1 MIPMR
6 KKTTPSS
13 NKWLTLLFACLLLS
27 CTVCNAATTETL
39 KPDTI
44 TLSLTEAG
52 TLHERIGNNKKLKI
66 ECLRLTGMLNIDDI
80 QFIREMA
87 GCYYDTK
94 GHKYDGHL
102 RYLDISGA
110 TLTNTD
116 NKEVSIYPR
125 DPSEYE
131 GTPWPSA
138 EAYINDKGTPVA
150 IFAYLYDMEEIVLPA
165 KLKSIG
171 DDAFIFCRSLK
182 SINIPESVQK
192 IGLRA
197 FFGCSSLKSMKLPI
211 GITEIKSGLLS
222 GCTNLTSIDI
232 PYTTEEIGHN
242 AFSKCTSLKSIE
254 LPYSLNNM
262 GISVFYGCTALTSV
276 TIPKNIRYISD
287 YTFYGC
293 TSLTSVEMP
302 LTVTSIGRQAF
313 YGCTALVR
321 QDIPSNVTEIGSE
334 AFCGCSRLIDLTIPS
349 GIKSIGE
356 KAFKDCNALTT
367 LYALG
372 ASPIAITSNTFENV
386 NKCTLYVPQ
395 GSRQEYWLKDGWGDL
410 NRVAEFDPE
419 ALITE
424 PVSVHVQTAGTLHN
438 MLDSFRKY
446 RIQNL
451 KVTGNINNADI
462 HIIQKMSGYI
472 DPGAYM
478 RYDGRLQHL
487 DLSGAT
493 IVTDDWDFATCRL
506 TSVAL
511 PTGLTAIPN
520 QAFAECNELESA
532 PIPQGV
538 TSIGYDAFGNCHKLA
553 SITLP
558 AGLTNLQSGAFFGC
572 GSLTSIVIPSGV
584 KVIEGKTFSYCTG
597 LKSLTLQEG
606 TTDIWDYAFTDC
618 TLLTTITLPS
628 TLGIICDAAF
638 ANCNSLKSIYALN
651 PQGIGIKG
659 KPFEEYTQS
668 QCTLYVPEGSMYNY
682 QCWEEWNAFNHIV
695 EFSPTGINGVHS
707 AAERR
712 EVERYDTSGR
722 RQTSPTKGLNIVRFN
737 DGTTRKVMK

>member
-1 MIPMR
+1 MR
-6 KKTTPSS
+6 KKSTPSS

-66 ECLRLTGMLNIDDI
+66 ECLRLKGMLNIDDI

-150 IFAYLYDMEEIVLPA
+150 IFAYLYGMEEIVLPA

-197 FFGCSSLKSMKLPI
+197 FLGCSSLKSMKLPI

-276 TIPKNIRYISD
+276 TIPKNIRYIND

-302 LTVTSIGRQAF
+302 LTVTKIGNQAF
-313 YGCTALVR
+313 YRCTALVR

-334 AFCGCSRLIDLTIPS
+334 AFCGCSRLIDLTIPL

-356 KAFKDCNALTT
+356 RAFKDCNALTT

-438 MLDSFRKY
+438 MLDCFRRY

-451 KVTGNINNADI
+451 KVTGNINDADI
-462 HIIQKMSGYI
+462 HTIRKMSGYI

-493 IVTDDWDFATCRL
+493 IVTDDWNFATCRL

-511 PTGLTAIPN
+511 PTGLTAIPDL
-520 QAFAECNELESA
+520 AFAECNELESI

-538 TSIGYDAFGNCHKLA
+538 TSIGGNAFGNCHKLA

-572 GSLTSIVIPSGV
+572 ASLTSIVIPSGV

-606 TTDIWDYAFTDC
+606 ITDIWDYAFTDC

-628 TLGIICDAAF
+628 TLEGICDAAF
-638 ANCNSLKSIYALN
+638 QGCNSLKSIYALN

-682 QCWEEWNAFNHIV
+682 KYWKEWNAFNHIV
-695 EFSPTGINGVHS
+695 EFSPTGIDGVHS

-722 RQTSPTKGLNIVRFN
+722 RLASPTKGLNIVRFN

>member
-1 MIPMR
+1 MR
-6 KKTTPSS
+6 KKSTPFS

-52 TLHERIGNNKKLKI
+52 TLHERIGNNKKMKI
-66 ECLRLTGMLNIDDI
+66 ECLRLKGMLNIDDI

-197 FFGCSSLKSMKLPI
+197 FLGCSSLKSMKLPI

-287 YTFYGC
+287 YTF
-293 TSLTSVEMP
+293 
-302 LTVTSIGRQAF
+302 
-313 YGCTALVR
+313 
-321 QDIPSNVTEIGSE
+321 
-334 AFCGCSRLIDLTIPS
+334 
-349 GIKSIGE
+349 
-356 KAFKDCNALTT
+356 
-367 LYALG
+367 
-372 ASPIAITSNTFENV
+372 
-386 NKCTLYVPQ
+386 
-395 GSRQEYWLKDGWGDL
+395 WL
-410 NRVAEFDPE
+410 
-419 ALITE
+419 
-424 PVSVHVQTAGTLHN
+424 
-438 MLDSFRKY
+438 
-446 RIQNL
+446 
-451 KVTGNINNADI
+451 
-462 HIIQKMSGYI
+462 
-472 DPGAYM
+472 
-478 RYDGRLQHL
+478 
-487 DLSGAT
+487 
-493 IVTDDWDFATCRL
+493 
-506 TSVAL
+506 
-511 PTGLTAIPN
+511 
-520 QAFAECNELESA
+520 
-532 PIPQGV
+532 
-538 TSIGYDAFGNCHKLA
+538 
-553 SITLP
+553 
-558 AGLTNLQSGAFFGC
+558 
-572 GSLTSIVIPSGV
+572 
-584 KVIEGKTFSYCTG
+584 
-597 LKSLTLQEG
+597 
-606 TTDIWDYAFTDC
+606 
-618 TLLTTITLPS
+618 
-628 TLGIICDAAF
+628 
-638 ANCNSLKSIYALN
+638 CNSLKSIYALN

>member
-1 MIPMR
+1 MR
-6 KKTTPSS
+6 KKSTPSS

-66 ECLRLTGMLNIDDI
+66 ECLRLKGMLNIDDI

-276 TIPKNIRYISD
+276 TIPKNIKYISD
-287 YTFYGC
+287 YTFYG
-293 TSLTSVEMP
+293 
-302 LTVTSIGRQAF
+302 
-313 YGCTALVR
+313 
-321 QDIPSNVTEIGSE
+321 
-334 AFCGCSRLIDLTIPS
+334 
-349 GIKSIGE
+349 
-356 KAFKDCNALTT
+356 
-367 LYALG
+367 
-372 ASPIAITSNTFENV
+372 
-386 NKCTLYVPQ
+386 
-395 GSRQEYWLKDGWGDL
+395 
-410 NRVAEFDPE
+410 
-419 ALITE
+419 
-424 PVSVHVQTAGTLHN
+424 
-438 MLDSFRKY
+438 
-446 RIQNL
+446 
-451 KVTGNINNADI
+451 
-462 HIIQKMSGYI
+462 
-472 DPGAYM
+472 
-478 RYDGRLQHL
+478 
-487 DLSGAT
+487 
-493 IVTDDWDFATCRL
+493 
-506 TSVAL
+506 
-511 PTGLTAIPN
+511 
-520 QAFAECNELESA
+520 
-532 PIPQGV
+532 
-538 TSIGYDAFGNCHKLA
+538 
-553 SITLP
+553 
-558 AGLTNLQSGAFFGC
+558 
-572 GSLTSIVIPSGV
+572 
-584 KVIEGKTFSYCTG
+584 
-597 LKSLTLQEG
+597 
-606 TTDIWDYAFTDC
+606 
-618 TLLTTITLPS
+618 
-628 TLGIICDAAF
+628 
-638 ANCNSLKSIYALN
+638 CNSLKSIYALN

-668 QCTLYVPEGSMYNY
+668 QCTLYIPKGSMDNY
-682 QCWEEWNAFNHIV
+682 KRGEEWNAFNHIV

-722 RQTSPTKGLNIVRFN
+722 RLTSPTKGLNIVRFN

>member
-6 KKTTPSS
+6 KKSTPSS

-66 ECLRLTGMLNIDDI
+66 ECLRLKGMLNIDDI

-138 EAYINDKGTPVA
+138 DAYINDKGTPVA

-197 FFGCSSLKSMKLPI
+197 FFGCSSLKSMKLPV

-242 AFSKCTSLKSIE
+242 AF
-254 LPYSLNNM
+254 
-262 GISVFYGCTALTSV
+262 
-276 TIPKNIRYISD
+276 
-287 YTFYGC
+287 YGC

-302 LTVTSIGRQAF
+302 LTVTKIGNQAF
-313 YGCTALVR
+313 YRCTALVR

-367 LYALG
+367 LYVLG
-372 ASPIAITSNTFENV
+372 ASPIAITPNTFENV

-410 NRVAEFDPE
+410 NRVSEFDPE

-424 PVSVHVQTAGTLHN
+424 PVSIHVQTAGTLHN
-438 MLDSFRKY
+438 MLDCFRRY

-451 KVTGNINNADI
+451 KVTGNINDADI
-462 HIIQKMSGYI
+462 HTIRKMSGYI

-558 AGLTNLQSGAFFGC
+558 AGLTSLQGGAFFGC
-572 GSLTSIVIPSGV
+572 TSLTSIVIPSGV
-584 KVIEGKTFSYCTG
+584 QKIEGKTFSYCTG

-606 TTDIWDYAFTDC
+606 TTDIYDYAFTGC

-628 TLGIICDAAF
+628 TLGTICDAAF
-638 ANCNSLKSIYALN
+638 GGCNSLESIYAFN
-651 PQGIGIKG
+651 PRGIGIKG

-682 QCWEEWNAFNHIV
+682 KRLEEWNAFNHIV
-695 EFSPTGINGVHS
+695 EFSPTGIDGVHS

-722 RQTSPTKGLNIVRFN
+722 RLTSPTKGLNIVRFN

>member
-1 MIPMR
+1 M
-6 KKTTPSS
+6 KKDSTSS
-13 NKWLTLLFACLLLS
+13 NKWLALLFTCLLLS

-66 ECLRLTGMLNIDDI
+66 ECLRLKGMLNIDDI

-182 SINIPESVQK
+182 SINIPESVQE

-197 FFGCSSLKSMKLPI
+197 FLGCSSLKSMKLPI
-211 GITEIKSGLLS
+211 GITEIKSRLLS

-242 AFSKCTSLKSIE
+242 AFRNCTSLKSIE

-287 YTFYGC
+287 YTF
-293 TSLTSVEMP
+293 
-302 LTVTSIGRQAF
+302 
-313 YGCTALVR
+313 
-321 QDIPSNVTEIGSE
+321 
-334 AFCGCSRLIDLTIPS
+334 SR
-349 GIKSIGE
+349 
-356 KAFKDCNALTT
+356 
-367 LYALG
+367 
-372 ASPIAITSNTFENV
+372 
-386 NKCTLYVPQ
+386 
-395 GSRQEYWLKDGWGDL
+395 
-410 NRVAEFDPE
+410 
-419 ALITE
+419 
-424 PVSVHVQTAGTLHN
+424 
-438 MLDSFRKY
+438 
-446 RIQNL
+446 
-451 KVTGNINNADI
+451 
-462 HIIQKMSGYI
+462 
-472 DPGAYM
+472 
-478 RYDGRLQHL
+478 
-487 DLSGAT
+487 
-493 IVTDDWDFATCRL
+493 
-506 TSVAL
+506 
-511 PTGLTAIPN
+511 
-520 QAFAECNELESA
+520 
-532 PIPQGV
+532 
-538 TSIGYDAFGNCHKLA
+538 
-553 SITLP
+553 
-558 AGLTNLQSGAFFGC
+558 
-572 GSLTSIVIPSGV
+572 
-584 KVIEGKTFSYCTG
+584 
-597 LKSLTLQEG
+597 
-606 TTDIWDYAFTDC
+606 
-618 TLLTTITLPS
+618 
-628 TLGIICDAAF
+628 
-638 ANCNSLKSIYALN
+638 CNSLKSIYALN

-722 RQTSPTKGLNIVRFN
+722 RLTSPTKGLNIVRFN

>member
-6 KKTTPSS
+6 KKSTPSS

-66 ECLRLTGMLNIDDI
+66 ECLRLKGMLNIDDI

-110 TLTNTD
+110 TLTNTN

-302 LTVTSIGRQAF
+302 LTVTKIGNQAF
-313 YGCTALVR
+313 YRCTALVR

-356 KAFKDCNALTT
+356 RAFKDCNALTT

-410 NRVAEFDPE
+410 NRVAEFAPE

-424 PVSVHVQTAGTLHN
+424 PVNIHVQTAGTLHN
-438 MLDSFRKY
+438 MLDCFRRY

-493 IVTDDWDFATCRL
+493 IVTDDWNFATCRL

-558 AGLTNLQSGAFFGC
+558 AGLTSIQSGAFFGC
-572 GSLTSIVIPSGV
+572 ASLTSIVIPSGV

-606 TTDIWDYAFTDC
+606 TTAIYDYAFTGC

-628 TLGIICDAAF
+628 TLEGICDAAF
-638 ANCNSLKSIYALN
+638 YGCNSLKSIYALN

-682 QCWEEWNAFNHIV
+682 KRWEEWNAFNHIV
-695 EFSPTGINGVHS
+695 EFSPTGIDGVHS
-707 AAERR
+707 ATERR

-722 RQTSPTKGLNIVRFN
+722 RLASPTKGLNIVRFN

>member
-1 MIPMR
+1 MR
-6 KKTTPSS
+6 KKSTPSS

-66 ECLRLTGMLNIDDI
+66 ECLRLKGMLNIDDI

-287 YTFYGC
+287 YTLLVVF
-293 TSLTSVEMP
+293 
-302 LTVTSIGRQAF
+302 R
-313 YGCTALVR
+313 AL
-321 QDIPSNVTEIGSE
+321 
-334 AFCGCSRLIDLTIPS
+334 
-349 GIKSIGE
+349 
-356 KAFKDCNALTT
+356 
-367 LYALG
+367 
-372 ASPIAITSNTFENV
+372 
-386 NKCTLYVPQ
+386 
-395 GSRQEYWLKDGWGDL
+395 
-410 NRVAEFDPE
+410 
-419 ALITE
+419 
-424 PVSVHVQTAGTLHN
+424 
-438 MLDSFRKY
+438 
-446 RIQNL
+446 
-451 KVTGNINNADI
+451 
-462 HIIQKMSGYI
+462 
-472 DPGAYM
+472 
-478 RYDGRLQHL
+478 
-487 DLSGAT
+487 
-493 IVTDDWDFATCRL
+493 
-506 TSVAL
+506 
-511 PTGLTAIPN
+511 
-520 QAFAECNELESA
+520 
-532 PIPQGV
+532 
-538 TSIGYDAFGNCHKLA
+538 
-553 SITLP
+553 
-558 AGLTNLQSGAFFGC
+558 
-572 GSLTSIVIPSGV
+572 
-584 KVIEGKTFSYCTG
+584 
-597 LKSLTLQEG
+597 
-606 TTDIWDYAFTDC
+606 
-618 TLLTTITLPS
+618 
-628 TLGIICDAAF
+628 
-638 ANCNSLKSIYALN
+638 
-651 PQGIGIKG
+651 
-659 KPFEEYTQS
+659 
-668 QCTLYVPEGSMYNY
+668 
-682 QCWEEWNAFNHIV
+682 
-695 EFSPTGINGVHS
+695 
-707 AAERR
+707 
-712 EVERYDTSGR
+712 
-722 RQTSPTKGLNIVRFN
+722 
-737 DGTTRKVMK
+737 

>member
-6 KKTTPSS
+6 KKSTPSS

-313 YGCTALVR
+313 YGCTTLVR

-334 AFCGCSRLIDLTIPS
+334 AFCGCNRLIDLTIPS
-349 GIKSIGE
+349 SIKSIGE
-356 KAFKDCNALTT
+356 RAFKDCNALTT

-424 PVSVHVQTAGTLHN
+424 PVSIHVQTAGTLHN
-438 MLDSFRKY
+438 MLDCFRRY

-451 KVTGNINNADI
+451 KVTGNINDADI
-462 HIIQKMSGYI
+462 HTIRKMSGYI

-572 GSLTSIVIPSGV
+572 ASLTSIVIPSGV
-584 KVIEGKTFSYCTG
+584 QVIEGKTFSYCTG

-606 TTDIWDYAFTDC
+606 LIDIYDYAFTGC

-628 TLGIICDAAF
+628 TLGTICDAAF
-638 ANCNSLKSIYALN
+638 YRCNSLKSIYALN

-682 QCWEEWNAFNHIV
+682 KRWEEWNAFNHIV
-695 EFSPTGINGVHS
+695 EFSPTGIDGVHS

>member
-1 MIPMR
+1 MR
-6 KKTTPSS
+6 KKSTPSS

-66 ECLRLTGMLNIDDI
+66 ECLRLKGMLNIDDI

-197 FFGCSSLKSMKLPI
+197 F
-211 GITEIKSGLLS
+211 
-222 GCTNLTSIDI
+222 
-232 PYTTEEIGHN
+232 
-242 AFSKCTSLKSIE
+242 
-254 LPYSLNNM
+254 
-262 GISVFYGCTALTSV
+262 
-276 TIPKNIRYISD
+276 
-287 YTFYGC
+287 
-293 TSLTSVEMP
+293 
-302 LTVTSIGRQAF
+302 
-313 YGCTALVR
+313 
-321 QDIPSNVTEIGSE
+321 
-334 AFCGCSRLIDLTIPS
+334 
-349 GIKSIGE
+349 
-356 KAFKDCNALTT
+356 
-367 LYALG
+367 
-372 ASPIAITSNTFENV
+372 
-386 NKCTLYVPQ
+386 
-395 GSRQEYWLKDGWGDL
+395 
-410 NRVAEFDPE
+410 
-419 ALITE
+419 
-424 PVSVHVQTAGTLHN
+424 
-438 MLDSFRKY
+438 
-446 RIQNL
+446 
-451 KVTGNINNADI
+451 
-462 HIIQKMSGYI
+462 
-472 DPGAYM
+472 
-478 RYDGRLQHL
+478 
-487 DLSGAT
+487 
-493 IVTDDWDFATCRL
+493 
-506 TSVAL
+506 
-511 PTGLTAIPN
+511 
-520 QAFAECNELESA
+520 
-532 PIPQGV
+532 
-538 TSIGYDAFGNCHKLA
+538 
-553 SITLP
+553 
-558 AGLTNLQSGAFFGC
+558 
-572 GSLTSIVIPSGV
+572 
-584 KVIEGKTFSYCTG
+584 
-597 LKSLTLQEG
+597 
-606 TTDIWDYAFTDC
+606 
-618 TLLTTITLPS
+618 
-628 TLGIICDAAF
+628 

-682 QCWEEWNAFNHIV
+682 QCWEEWYAFNHIV

-712 EVERYDTSGR
+712 EVERYDASGR
-722 RQTSPTKGLNIVRFN
+722 RLPSPTKGLYIVRFN

>member
-1 MIPMR
+1 MR
-6 KKTTPSS
+6 KKSTPSS

-66 ECLRLTGMLNIDDI
+66 ECLRLKGMLNIDDI

-276 TIPKNIRYISD
+276 TIPKNIRYINN

-302 LTVTSIGRQAF
+302 LTVTKIGNQAF
-313 YGCTALVR
+313 YRCTALVR

-356 KAFKDCNALTT
+356 RAF
-367 LYALG
+367 
-372 ASPIAITSNTFENV
+372 SS
-386 NKCTLYVPQ
+386 
-395 GSRQEYWLKDGWGDL
+395 
-410 NRVAEFDPE
+410 
-419 ALITE
+419 
-424 PVSVHVQTAGTLHN
+424 
-438 MLDSFRKY
+438 
-446 RIQNL
+446 
-451 KVTGNINNADI
+451 
-462 HIIQKMSGYI
+462 
-472 DPGAYM
+472 
-478 RYDGRLQHL
+478 
-487 DLSGAT
+487 
-493 IVTDDWDFATCRL
+493 
-506 TSVAL
+506 
-511 PTGLTAIPN
+511 
-520 QAFAECNELESA
+520 
-532 PIPQGV
+532 
-538 TSIGYDAFGNCHKLA
+538 
-553 SITLP
+553 
-558 AGLTNLQSGAFFGC
+558 
-572 GSLTSIVIPSGV
+572 
-584 KVIEGKTFSYCTG
+584 
-597 LKSLTLQEG
+597 
-606 TTDIWDYAFTDC
+606 
-618 TLLTTITLPS
+618 
-628 TLGIICDAAF
+628 
-638 ANCNSLKSIYALN
+638 CNSLKSIYALN

-682 QCWEEWNAFNHIV
+682 QCWEEWYAFNHIV

-722 RQTSPTKGLNIVRFN
+722 RLTSPTKGLNIVRFN

>member
-6 KKTTPSS
+6 KKSTPSS

-66 ECLRLTGMLNIDDI
+66 ECLRLKGMLNIDDI

-276 TIPKNIRYISD
+276 TIPKNIRYIND

-302 LTVTSIGRQAF
+302 LTVTKIGNQAF
-313 YGCTALVR
+313 YRCTALVR

-356 KAFKDCNALTT
+356 RAFKDCNALTT

-372 ASPIAITSNTFENV
+372 LSPIAITSNTFENV

-424 PVSVHVQTAGTLHN
+424 PVSIHVQTAGTLHN

-451 KVTGNINNADI
+451 KVTGNINDADI
-462 HIIQKMSGYI
+462 HTIRKMSGYI

-493 IVTDDWDFATCRL
+493 IVTDDWNFATCRL

-572 GSLTSIVIPSGV
+572 ASLTSIVIPSGV

-606 TTDIWDYAFTDC
+606 LIDIYDYAFTNC

-628 TLGIICDAAF
+628 TLGTICDAAF

-695 EFSPTGINGVHS
+695 EFSPTGIDGVHS

>member
-1 MIPMR
+1 MQIVKMVLIPEISQLCSGGLIIPPKAAPTITPPSHTSQNALTFCTLHLKYVFLHTLTTPTTGTAYR
-6 KKTTPSS
+6 LLYHTTTKHSTFSYDSNEKKSTPSS

-52 TLHERIGNNKKLKI
+52 TLHKRIGNNKKLKI
-66 ECLRLTGMLNIDDI
+66 ECLRLKGMLNIDDI

-287 YTFYGC
+287 YTF
-293 TSLTSVEMP
+293 
-302 LTVTSIGRQAF
+302 
-313 YGCTALVR
+313 
-321 QDIPSNVTEIGSE
+321 
-334 AFCGCSRLIDLTIPS
+334 
-349 GIKSIGE
+349 
-356 KAFKDCNALTT
+356 
-367 LYALG
+367 
-372 ASPIAITSNTFENV
+372 
-386 NKCTLYVPQ
+386 
-395 GSRQEYWLKDGWGDL
+395 
-410 NRVAEFDPE
+410 
-419 ALITE
+419 
-424 PVSVHVQTAGTLHN
+424 
-438 MLDSFRKY
+438 
-446 RIQNL
+446 
-451 KVTGNINNADI
+451 
-462 HIIQKMSGYI
+462 
-472 DPGAYM
+472 
-478 RYDGRLQHL
+478 
-487 DLSGAT
+487 
-493 IVTDDWDFATCRL
+493 
-506 TSVAL
+506 
-511 PTGLTAIPN
+511 
-520 QAFAECNELESA
+520 
-532 PIPQGV
+532 
-538 TSIGYDAFGNCHKLA
+538 
-553 SITLP
+553 
-558 AGLTNLQSGAFFGC
+558 
-572 GSLTSIVIPSGV
+572 
-584 KVIEGKTFSYCTG
+584 
-597 LKSLTLQEG
+597 
-606 TTDIWDYAFTDC
+606 
-618 TLLTTITLPS
+618 
-628 TLGIICDAAF
+628 
-638 ANCNSLKSIYALN
+638 
-651 PQGIGIKG
+651 
-659 KPFEEYTQS
+659 
-668 QCTLYVPEGSMYNY
+668 
-682 QCWEEWNAFNHIV
+682 
-695 EFSPTGINGVHS
+695 
-707 AAERR
+707 
-712 EVERYDTSGR
+712 
-722 RQTSPTKGLNIVRFN
+722 
-737 DGTTRKVMK
+737 

>member
-1 MIPMR
+1 MR
-6 KKTTPSS
+6 KKSTPSS

-27 CTVCNAATTETL
+27 CTVCNAATTKTL

-66 ECLRLTGMLNIDDI
+66 ECLRLKGMLNIDDI

-138 EAYINDKGTPVA
+138 DAYINDNGTPVA

-182 SINIPESVQK
+182 SINIPESVQE

-197 FFGCSSLKSMKLPI
+197 FLGCSSLKSMKLPI

-276 TIPKNIRYISD
+276 TIPKDIRYISD

-302 LTVTSIGRQAF
+302 LTVTRIGNQAF
-313 YGCTALVR
+313 YRCTALVR

-410 NRVAEFDPE
+410 NRVSEFDPE

-438 MLDSFRKY
+438 MLDCFRKY

-451 KVTGNINNADI
+451 KVTGNINDADI
-462 HIIQKMSGYI
+462 HTIRKMSGYNE
-472 DPGAYM
+472 PGAYM

-506 TSVAL
+506 ASVAL

-558 AGLTNLQSGAFFGC
+558 AGLTSIQSGAFFGC
-572 GSLTSIVIPSGV
+572 ASLTSIVIPSGV
-584 KVIEGKTFSYCTG
+584 QYIEGKTFSYCTG

-668 QCTLYVPEGSMYNY
+668 QCTLYVPEGSMDNY
-682 QCWEEWNAFNHIV
+682 KRGEEWNAFNHIV

-707 AAERR
+707 SAERR

-722 RQTSPTKGLNIVRFN
+722 RLTSPTKGLNIVRFN

>member
-1 MIPMR
+1 MR
-6 KKTTPSS
+6 AFAEHQ
-13 NKWLTLLFACLLLS
+13 LF
-27 CTVCNAATTETL
+27 
-39 KPDTI
+39 D
-44 TLSLTEAG
+44 
-52 TLHERIGNNKKLKI
+52 GNNVVCSPPI
-66 ECLRLTGMLNIDDI
+66 EAEIQSANDELIAYGSSRVYDVNYSLYKDGRLVIEGAGGFNRFLGPISG
-80 QFIREMA
+80 FIKEE
-87 GCYYDTK
+87 
-94 GHKYDGHL
+94 
-102 RYLDISGA
+102 YLDQAKSLIIKNIRWIKSSA
-110 TLTNTD
+110 FENCKNVTTVTF
-116 NKEVSIYPR
+116 
-125 DPSEYE
+125 DPS
-131 GTPWPSA
+131 G
-138 EAYINDKGTPVA
+138 
-150 IFAYLYDMEEIVLPA
+150 YLDVQ
-165 KLKSIG
+165 SIE
-171 DDAFIFCRSLK
+171 DYAFK
-182 SINIPESVQK
+182 D
-192 IGLRA
+192 
-197 FFGCSSLKSMKLPI
+197 CSSLKTI
-211 GITEIKSGLLS
+211 
-222 GCTNLTSIDI
+222 
-232 PYTTEEIGHN
+232 
-242 AFSKCTSLKSIE
+242 
-254 LPYSLNNM
+254 
-262 GISVFYGCTALTSV
+262 
-276 TIPKNIRYISD
+276 TIPKDVSEMGSYVFSN
-287 YTFYGC
+287 C

-302 LTVTSIGRQAF
+302 LTVTRIGNQAF
-313 YGCTALVR
+313 YRCTALVR

-356 KAFKDCNALTT
+356 RAFKDCDALTT

-424 PVSVHVQTAGTLHN
+424 PVSIHVQTAGTLHN

-451 KVTGNINNADI
+451 KVTGNINDADI
-462 HIIQKMSGYI
+462 HTIRKMSGYI

-493 IVTDDWDFATCRL
+493 IVADDWDFATCRL

-538 TSIGYDAFGNCHKLA
+538 TSIGGDAFGNCHKLA

-558 AGLTNLQSGAFFGC
+558 AGLTSIQSGAFFGC
-572 GSLTSIVIPSGV
+572 ASLTSIVIPSGV
-584 KVIEGKTFSYCTG
+584 QYIEGKTFSYCTG

-606 TTDIWDYAFTDC
+606 TTDIYDYAFTGC

-628 TLGIICDAAF
+628 TLEGICDAAF
-638 ANCNSLKSIYALN
+638 YGCNSLKSIYALN

-722 RQTSPTKGLNIVRFN
+722 RLTSPTKGLHCALQRRHHKKGDEIIFQAPTHYLKGADQCSEYKLQNSLLVPDLRRATSFLCKISSKQKFFW
-737 DGTTRKVMK
+737 

>member
-1 MIPMR
+1 
-6 KKTTPSS
+6 
-13 NKWLTLLFACLLLS
+13 
-27 CTVCNAATTETL
+27 
-39 KPDTI
+39 
-44 TLSLTEAG
+44 
-52 TLHERIGNNKKLKI
+52 
-66 ECLRLTGMLNIDDI
+66 
-80 QFIREMA
+80 
-87 GCYYDTK
+87 
-94 GHKYDGHL
+94 
-102 RYLDISGA
+102 
-110 TLTNTD
+110 
-116 NKEVSIYPR
+116 
-125 DPSEYE
+125 
-131 GTPWPSA
+131 
-138 EAYINDKGTPVA
+138 
-150 IFAYLYDMEEIVLPA
+150 
-165 KLKSIG
+165 
-171 DDAFIFCRSLK
+171 
-182 SINIPESVQK
+182 
-192 IGLRA
+192 
-197 FFGCSSLKSMKLPI
+197 
-211 GITEIKSGLLS
+211 
-222 GCTNLTSIDI
+222 
-232 PYTTEEIGHN
+232 
-242 AFSKCTSLKSIE
+242 
-254 LPYSLNNM
+254 M

-276 TIPKNIRYISD
+276 TIPKNIRYIND

-302 LTVTSIGRQAF
+302 LTVTKIGNQAF
-313 YGCTALVR
+313 YRCTALVR

-356 KAFKDCNALTT
+356 RAFKDCNALTT

-424 PVSVHVQTAGTLHN
+424 PVSIHVQTAGTLHN
-438 MLDSFRKY
+438 MLDCFRRY

-451 KVTGNINNADI
+451 KVTGNINDADI
-462 HIIQKMSGYI
+462 HTIRKMSGYI

-572 GSLTSIVIPSGV
+572 ASLTSIVIPSGV
-584 KVIEGKTFSYCTG
+584 QVIEGKTFSYCTG

-606 TTDIWDYAFTDC
+606 LIDIYDYAFTGC

-628 TLGIICDAAF
+628 TLGTICDAAF
-638 ANCNSLKSIYALN
+638 YRCNSLKSIYALN

-682 QCWEEWNAFNHIV
+682 KCWEEWNAFNHIV
-695 EFSPTGINGVHS
+695 EFSPTGIDGVHS
-707 AAERR
+707 ATERR

-722 RQTSPTKGLNIVRFN
+722 RLTSPTKGLNIVRFN

>member
-1 MIPMR
+1 MR
-6 KKTTPSS
+6 KKSTPSS

-66 ECLRLTGMLNIDDI
+66 ECLRLKGMLNIDDI

-192 IGLRA
+192 FGLRA

-293 TSLTSVEMP
+293 TSLTSVEIP

-313 YGCTALVR
+313 YGCTTLVR

-349 GIKSIGE
+349 SIKSIGE
-356 KAFKDCNALTT
+356 RAFKDCDALTT

-424 PVSVHVQTAGTLHN
+424 PVSIHVQTAGTLHN
-438 MLDSFRKY
+438 MLDCFRRY

-451 KVTGNINNADI
+451 KVTGNINDADI
-462 HIIQKMSGYI
+462 HTIRKMSGYI

-493 IVTDDWDFATCRL
+493 IVTDDWNFATCRL

-511 PTGLTAIPN
+511 PTGLTAIPDL
-520 QAFAECNELESA
+520 AFAECNELESI

-538 TSIGYDAFGNCHKLA
+538 TSIGGNAFGNCHKLA

-682 QCWEEWNAFNHIV
+682 QCWEEWYAFNHIV
-695 EFSPTGINGVHS
+695 EFSPTGIDGVHS
-707 AAERR
+707 ATERR

-722 RQTSPTKGLNIVRFN
+722 RLTSPTKGLNIVRFN

>member
-6 KKTTPSS
+6 KKSTPSS
-13 NKWLTLLFACLLLS
+13 NKWLTLFFACLLLS

-276 TIPKNIRYISD
+276 TIPKNIRYIND

-302 LTVTSIGRQAF
+302 LTVTKIGNQAF
-313 YGCTALVR
+313 YRCTALVR

-334 AFCGCSRLIDLTIPS
+334 AFCGCSQLIDLTIPS

-356 KAFKDCNALTT
+356 RAFKDCNALTT

-372 ASPIAITSNTFENV
+372 ASPIAITPNTFENV

-424 PVSVHVQTAGTLHN
+424 PVSIHVQTAGTLHN
-438 MLDSFRKY
+438 MLDCFRRY

-451 KVTGNINNADI
+451 KVTGNINDADI
-462 HIIQKMSGYI
+462 HTIRKMSGYI

-538 TSIGYDAFGNCHKLA
+538 TSIGGDAFGNCHKLA

-682 QCWEEWNAFNHIV
+682 QCWEEWYAFNHIV

-722 RQTSPTKGLNIVRFN
+722 RLTSPTKGLNIVRFN

>member
-1 MIPMR
+1 M
-6 KKTTPSS
+6 KKDSTSS
-13 NKWLTLLFACLLLS
+13 NKWLALLFTCLLLS

-66 ECLRLTGMLNIDDI
+66 ECLRLKGMLNIDDI

-182 SINIPESVQK
+182 SINIPESVQE

-197 FFGCSSLKSMKLPI
+197 FLGCSSLKSMKLPI

-242 AFSKCTSLKSIE
+242 AFRNCTSLKSIE

-287 YTFYGC
+287 YTF
-293 TSLTSVEMP
+293 
-302 LTVTSIGRQAF
+302 
-313 YGCTALVR
+313 
-321 QDIPSNVTEIGSE
+321 
-334 AFCGCSRLIDLTIPS
+334 
-349 GIKSIGE
+349 
-356 KAFKDCNALTT
+356 
-367 LYALG
+367 
-372 ASPIAITSNTFENV
+372 
-386 NKCTLYVPQ
+386 
-395 GSRQEYWLKDGWGDL
+395 
-410 NRVAEFDPE
+410 
-419 ALITE
+419 
-424 PVSVHVQTAGTLHN
+424 
-438 MLDSFRKY
+438 
-446 RIQNL
+446 
-451 KVTGNINNADI
+451 
-462 HIIQKMSGYI
+462 
-472 DPGAYM
+472 
-478 RYDGRLQHL
+478 
-487 DLSGAT
+487 
-493 IVTDDWDFATCRL
+493 
-506 TSVAL
+506 
-511 PTGLTAIPN
+511 
-520 QAFAECNELESA
+520 
-532 PIPQGV
+532 
-538 TSIGYDAFGNCHKLA
+538 
-553 SITLP
+553 
-558 AGLTNLQSGAFFGC
+558 
-572 GSLTSIVIPSGV
+572 
-584 KVIEGKTFSYCTG
+584 SY
-597 LKSLTLQEG
+597 
-606 TTDIWDYAFTDC
+606 
-618 TLLTTITLPS
+618 
-628 TLGIICDAAF
+628 
-638 ANCNSLKSIYALN
+638 CNSLKSIYALN

-722 RQTSPTKGLNIVRFN
+722 RLTSPTKGLNIVRFN

>member
-6 KKTTPSS
+6 KKSTPSS

-66 ECLRLTGMLNIDDI
+66 ECLRLKGMLNIDDI

-150 IFAYLYDMEEIVLPA
+150 IFAYLYGMEEIVLPA

-197 FFGCSSLKSMKLPI
+197 FLGCSSLKSMKLPI

-276 TIPKNIRYISD
+276 TIPKNIRYIND

-302 LTVTSIGRQAF
+302 LTVTKIGNQAF
-313 YGCTALVR
+313 YRCTALVR

-356 KAFKDCNALTT
+356 RAFKDCNALTT

-424 PVSVHVQTAGTLHN
+424 PVSIHVQTAGTLHN
-438 MLDSFRKY
+438 MLDCFRRY

-451 KVTGNINNADI
+451 KVTGNINDADI
-462 HIIQKMSGYI
+462 HTIRKMSGYI

-493 IVTDDWDFATCRL
+493 IVTDDWNFATCRL

-558 AGLTNLQSGAFFGC
+558 AGLTSIQSGAFFGC
-572 GSLTSIVIPSGV
+572 ASLTSIVIPSGV
-584 KVIEGKTFSYCTG
+584 QYIEGKTFSYCTG

-606 TTDIWDYAFTDC
+606 TTAIYDYAFTGC

-628 TLGIICDAAF
+628 TLEGICDAAF
-638 ANCNSLKSIYALN
+638 YGCNSLKSIYALN

-682 QCWEEWNAFNHIV
+682 QCWEEWYAFNHIV

-722 RQTSPTKGLNIVRFN
+722 RLTSPTKGLNIVRFN

>member
-1 MIPMR
+1 MIPM
-6 KKTTPSS
+6 KKNSTPSS
-13 NKWLTLLFACLLLS
+13 NKWLALLFTCLLLS

-116 NKEVSIYPR
+116 NKQVRIYPR

-138 EAYINDKGTPVA
+138 EACINDKGTPVA

-182 SINIPESVQK
+182 SINIPESVQE

-276 TIPKNIRYISD
+276 TIPKNIRYIND

-302 LTVTSIGRQAF
+302 LTVTRIGNQAF
-313 YGCTALVR
+313 YRCTALVR

-356 KAFKDCNALTT
+356 RAFKDCNALTT

-410 NRVAEFDPE
+410 NRVSEFDPE

-424 PVSVHVQTAGTLHN
+424 PVSIHVQTAGTLHN
-438 MLDSFRKY
+438 MLDCFRRY

-451 KVTGNINNADI
+451 KVTGNINDADI
-462 HIIQKMSGYI
+462 HTIRKMSGYI

-538 TSIGYDAFGNCHKLA
+538 TSIGGDAFGNCHKLA

-682 QCWEEWNAFNHIV
+682 QCWEEWYAFNHIV

-722 RQTSPTKGLNIVRFN
+722 RLTSPTKGLNIVRFN

>member
-1 MIPMR
+1 MIPM
-6 KKTTPSS
+6 KKNSTPSS

-66 ECLRLTGMLNIDDI
+66 ECLRLKGMLNIDDI

-293 TSLTSVEMP
+293 TSLTSVEIP

-313 YGCTALVR
+313 YGCTTLVR

-349 GIKSIGE
+349 SIKSIGE
-356 KAFKDCNALTT
+356 RAFKDCDALTT

-424 PVSVHVQTAGTLHN
+424 PVSIHVQTAGTLHN
-438 MLDSFRKY
+438 MLDCFRRY

-451 KVTGNINNADI
+451 KVTGNINDADI
-462 HIIQKMSGYI
+462 HTIRKMSGYI

-493 IVTDDWDFATCRL
+493 IVTDDWNFATCRL

-511 PTGLTAIPN
+511 PTGLTAIPDL
-520 QAFAECNELESA
+520 AFAECNELESI

-538 TSIGYDAFGNCHKLA
+538 TSIGGNAFGNCHKLA

-682 QCWEEWNAFNHIV
+682 QCWEEWYAFNHIV
-695 EFSPTGINGVHS
+695 EFSPTGIDGVHS
-707 AAERR
+707 ATERR

-722 RQTSPTKGLNIVRFN
+722 RLTSPTKGLNIVRFN

>member
-1 MIPMR
+1 MR
-6 KKTTPSS
+6 KKSTPSS

-27 CTVCNAATTETL
+27 CTVCNAASTETL

-66 ECLRLTGMLNIDDI
+66 ECLRLKGMLNIDDI

-293 TSLTSVEMP
+293 TSLTSVEIP

-313 YGCTALVR
+313 YGCTTLVR

-372 ASPIAITSNTFENV
+372 ASPVAITSNTFENV

-410 NRVAEFDPE
+410 NRVSEFDPE

-424 PVSVHVQTAGTLHN
+424 PVSIHVQTAGTLHN
-438 MLDSFRKY
+438 MLDCFRRY

-451 KVTGNINNADI
+451 KVTGNINDADI
-462 HIIQKMSGYI
+462 HTIRKMSGYI

-493 IVTDDWDFATCRL
+493 IVTDDWNFATCRL

-511 PTGLTAIPN
+511 PTGLTAIPDL
-520 QAFAECNELESA
+520 AFAECNELESI

-538 TSIGYDAFGNCHKLA
+538 TSIGGNAFGNCHKLA

-584 KVIEGKTFSYCTG
+584 QYIEGKTFSYCTG

-628 TLGIICDAAF
+628 TLGTICDAAF

-668 QCTLYVPEGSMYNY
+668 QCTLYVPEGSMDNY
-682 QCWEEWNAFNHIV
+682 KRGEEWNAFNHIV
-695 EFSPTGINGVHS
+695 EFSPTGIDGVHS

-722 RQTSPTKGLNIVRFN
+722 RLTSPTKGLNIVRFN

>member
-1 MIPMR
+1 MR
-6 KKTTPSS
+6 KKSTPSS

-66 ECLRLTGMLNIDDI
+66 ECLRLKGMLNIDDI

-116 NKEVSIYPR
+116 NKQVSIYPR

-150 IFAYLYDMEEIVLPA
+150 IFAYLYGMEEIVLPTE
-165 KLKSIG
+165 LKSIG
-171 DDAFIFCRSLK
+171 DDVFIFCRSLK

-276 TIPKNIRYISD
+276 TIPKNIRYIND
-287 YTFYGC
+287 YT
-293 TSLTSVEMP
+293 
-302 LTVTSIGRQAF
+302 
-313 YGCTALVR
+313 
-321 QDIPSNVTEIGSE
+321 
-334 AFCGCSRLIDLTIPS
+334 
-349 GIKSIGE
+349 
-356 KAFKDCNALTT
+356 
-367 LYALG
+367 
-372 ASPIAITSNTFENV
+372 
-386 NKCTLYVPQ
+386 
-395 GSRQEYWLKDGWGDL
+395 
-410 NRVAEFDPE
+410 
-419 ALITE
+419 
-424 PVSVHVQTAGTLHN
+424 
-438 MLDSFRKY
+438 
-446 RIQNL
+446 
-451 KVTGNINNADI
+451 
-462 HIIQKMSGYI
+462 
-472 DPGAYM
+472 
-478 RYDGRLQHL
+478 
-487 DLSGAT
+487 
-493 IVTDDWDFATCRL
+493 
-506 TSVAL
+506 
-511 PTGLTAIPN
+511 
-520 QAFAECNELESA
+520 
-532 PIPQGV
+532 
-538 TSIGYDAFGNCHKLA
+538 
-553 SITLP
+553 
-558 AGLTNLQSGAFFGC
+558 
-572 GSLTSIVIPSGV
+572 
-584 KVIEGKTFSYCTG
+584 
-597 LKSLTLQEG
+597 
-606 TTDIWDYAFTDC
+606 
-618 TLLTTITLPS
+618 
-628 TLGIICDAAF
+628 F

-682 QCWEEWNAFNHIV
+682 QCWEEWYAFNHIV

-722 RQTSPTKGLNIVRFN
+722 RLTSPTKGLNIVRFN

>member
-1 MIPMR
+1 M
-6 KKTTPSS
+6 KKDSTSS
-13 NKWLTLLFACLLLS
+13 NKWLALLFTCLLLS

-138 EAYINDKGTPVA
+138 EAYINDNGTPVA

-182 SINIPESVQK
+182 SLNIPESVQG

-197 FFGCSSLKSMKLPI
+197 FLGCSSLKSMKLPI

-242 AFSKCTSLKSIE
+242 AFRNCTSLKSIE

-287 YTFYGC
+287 YTF
-293 TSLTSVEMP
+293 
-302 LTVTSIGRQAF
+302 
-313 YGCTALVR
+313 
-321 QDIPSNVTEIGSE
+321 
-334 AFCGCSRLIDLTIPS
+334 SR
-349 GIKSIGE
+349 
-356 KAFKDCNALTT
+356 
-367 LYALG
+367 
-372 ASPIAITSNTFENV
+372 
-386 NKCTLYVPQ
+386 
-395 GSRQEYWLKDGWGDL
+395 
-410 NRVAEFDPE
+410 
-419 ALITE
+419 
-424 PVSVHVQTAGTLHN
+424 
-438 MLDSFRKY
+438 
-446 RIQNL
+446 
-451 KVTGNINNADI
+451 
-462 HIIQKMSGYI
+462 
-472 DPGAYM
+472 
-478 RYDGRLQHL
+478 
-487 DLSGAT
+487 
-493 IVTDDWDFATCRL
+493 
-506 TSVAL
+506 
-511 PTGLTAIPN
+511 
-520 QAFAECNELESA
+520 
-532 PIPQGV
+532 
-538 TSIGYDAFGNCHKLA
+538 
-553 SITLP
+553 
-558 AGLTNLQSGAFFGC
+558 
-572 GSLTSIVIPSGV
+572 
-584 KVIEGKTFSYCTG
+584 
-597 LKSLTLQEG
+597 
-606 TTDIWDYAFTDC
+606 
-618 TLLTTITLPS
+618 
-628 TLGIICDAAF
+628 
-638 ANCNSLKSIYALN
+638 CNSLKSIYALN

-668 QCTLYVPEGSMYNY
+668 QCTLYVPEGYMYNY
-682 QCWEEWNAFNHIV
+682 KCWEEWNAFNHIV
-695 EFSPTGINGVHS
+695 EFSPTGINGVH
-707 AAERR
+707 ATAERR

-722 RQTSPTKGLNIVRFN
+722 RLTSPTKGLNIVRFN

>member
-6 KKTTPSS
+6 KKSTPSS

-66 ECLRLTGMLNIDDI
+66 ECLRLKGMLNIDDI

-293 TSLTSVEMP
+293 TSLTSVEIP

-313 YGCTALVR
+313 YGCTTLVR

-349 GIKSIGE
+349 SIKSIGE
-356 KAFKDCNALTT
+356 RAFKDCDALTT

-424 PVSVHVQTAGTLHN
+424 PVSIHVQTAGTLHN
-438 MLDSFRKY
+438 MLDCFRRY

-451 KVTGNINNADI
+451 KVTGNINDADI
-462 HIIQKMSGYI
+462 HTIRKMSGYI

-493 IVTDDWDFATCRL
+493 IVTDDWNFATCRL

-511 PTGLTAIPN
+511 PTGLTAIPDL
-520 QAFAECNELESA
+520 AFAECNELESI

-538 TSIGYDAFGNCHKLA
+538 TSIGGNAFGNCHKLA

-682 QCWEEWNAFNHIV
+682 QCWEEWYAFNHIV
-695 EFSPTGINGVHS
+695 EFSPTDIDGVHS
-707 AAERR
+707 ATERR

-722 RQTSPTKGLNIVRFN
+722 RLTSPTKGLNIVRFN

>member
-1 MIPMR
+1 MR
-6 KKTTPSS
+6 KKSTPSS

-66 ECLRLTGMLNIDDI
+66 ECLRLKGMLNIDDI

-197 FFGCSSLKSMKLPI
+197 FKL
-211 GITEIKSGLLS
+211 
-222 GCTNLTSIDI
+222 
-232 PYTTEEIGHN
+232 
-242 AFSKCTSLKSIE
+242 
-254 LPYSLNNM
+254 
-262 GISVFYGCTALTSV
+262 
-276 TIPKNIRYISD
+276 
-287 YTFYGC
+287 
-293 TSLTSVEMP
+293 
-302 LTVTSIGRQAF
+302 
-313 YGCTALVR
+313 
-321 QDIPSNVTEIGSE
+321 
-334 AFCGCSRLIDLTIPS
+334 
-349 GIKSIGE
+349 
-356 KAFKDCNALTT
+356 
-367 LYALG
+367 
-372 ASPIAITSNTFENV
+372 
-386 NKCTLYVPQ
+386 
-395 GSRQEYWLKDGWGDL
+395 
-410 NRVAEFDPE
+410 
-419 ALITE
+419 
-424 PVSVHVQTAGTLHN
+424 
-438 MLDSFRKY
+438 
-446 RIQNL
+446 
-451 KVTGNINNADI
+451 
-462 HIIQKMSGYI
+462 
-472 DPGAYM
+472 
-478 RYDGRLQHL
+478 
-487 DLSGAT
+487 
-493 IVTDDWDFATCRL
+493 
-506 TSVAL
+506 
-511 PTGLTAIPN
+511 
-520 QAFAECNELESA
+520 
-532 PIPQGV
+532 
-538 TSIGYDAFGNCHKLA
+538 
-553 SITLP
+553 
-558 AGLTNLQSGAFFGC
+558 
-572 GSLTSIVIPSGV
+572 
-584 KVIEGKTFSYCTG
+584 
-597 LKSLTLQEG
+597 
-606 TTDIWDYAFTDC
+606 
-618 TLLTTITLPS
+618 
-628 TLGIICDAAF
+628 
-638 ANCNSLKSIYALN
+638 CNSLKSIYALN

-682 QCWEEWNAFNHIV
+682 QCWEEWYAFNHIV

-722 RQTSPTKGLNIVRFN
+722 RLTSPTKGLNIVRFN

>member
-1 MIPMR
+1 
-6 KKTTPSS
+6 
-13 NKWLTLLFACLLLS
+13 
-27 CTVCNAATTETL
+27 
-39 KPDTI
+39 
-44 TLSLTEAG
+44 
-52 TLHERIGNNKKLKI
+52 
-66 ECLRLTGMLNIDDI
+66 
-80 QFIREMA
+80 
-87 GCYYDTK
+87 
-94 GHKYDGHL
+94 
-102 RYLDISGA
+102 
-110 TLTNTD
+110 
-116 NKEVSIYPR
+116 
-125 DPSEYE
+125 
-131 GTPWPSA
+131 
-138 EAYINDKGTPVA
+138 
-150 IFAYLYDMEEIVLPA
+150 
-165 KLKSIG
+165 
-171 DDAFIFCRSLK
+171 
-182 SINIPESVQK
+182 
-192 IGLRA
+192 
-197 FFGCSSLKSMKLPI
+197 
-211 GITEIKSGLLS
+211 
-222 GCTNLTSIDI
+222 
-232 PYTTEEIGHN
+232 
-242 AFSKCTSLKSIE
+242 
-254 LPYSLNNM
+254 
-262 GISVFYGCTALTSV
+262 
-276 TIPKNIRYISD
+276 
-287 YTFYGC
+287 
-293 TSLTSVEMP
+293 MP
-302 LTVTSIGRQAF
+302 LTVTRIGNQAF
-313 YGCTALVR
+313 YRCTALVR
-321 QDIPSNVTEIGSE
+321 QDIPSNVTEIGNE

-410 NRVAEFDPE
+410 NRVSEFDPE

-438 MLDSFRKY
+438 MLDCFRKY

-451 KVTGNINNADI
+451 KVTGNIDNADI
-462 HIIQKMSGYI
+462 HTIRKMSGYN

-493 IVTDDWDFATCRL
+493 IVTDVTDDWDFATCRL

-511 PTGLTAIPN
+511 PTGLTAIPDL
-520 QAFAECNELESA
+520 AFAERNELESA

-538 TSIGYDAFGNCHKLA
+538 TSIGYDAFGNCHNLA

-572 GSLTSIVIPSGV
+572 ASLTSIVIPSGV
-584 KVIEGKTFSYCTG
+584 QYIEGKTFSYCTG

-606 TTDIWDYAFTDC
+606 TTAIYDYAFTDC

-628 TLGIICDAAF
+628 TLGTICDAAF

-668 QCTLYVPEGSMYNY
+668 QCTLYIPKGSMYNY
-682 QCWEEWNAFNHIV
+682 KYWEEWNAFNHIV

-722 RQTSPTKGLNIVRFN
+722 RLASPTKGLNIVHFN

>member
-1 MIPMR
+1 MR
-6 KKTTPSS
+6 KKSTPFS

-52 TLHERIGNNKKLKI
+52 TLHERIGNNKKMKI
-66 ECLRLTGMLNIDDI
+66 ECLRLKGMLNIDDI

-197 FFGCSSLKSMKLPI
+197 FLGCSSLKSMKLPI

-287 YTFYGC
+287 YTFGNC

-334 AFCGCSRLIDLTIPS
+334 AFCGCSQLIDLTIPS

-356 KAFKDCNALTT
+356 KACKDCNALTT

-438 MLDSFRKY
+438 MLDCFRKY

-451 KVTGNINNADI
+451 KVTGNINDADI
-462 HIIQKMSGYI
+462 HTIRKMSGYI

-493 IVTDDWDFATCRL
+493 IVTDDWNFATCRL

-538 TSIGYDAFGNCHKLA
+538 TSIGGDAFTACHKLA

-584 KVIEGKTFSYCTG
+584 KVIEGKT
-597 LKSLTLQEG
+597 
-606 TTDIWDYAFTDC
+606 
-618 TLLTTITLPS
+618 
-628 TLGIICDAAF
+628 F

>member
-1 MIPMR
+1 MIPM
-6 KKTTPSS
+6 KKNSTPSS
-13 NKWLTLLFACLLLS
+13 NKWLALLFTCLLLS

-182 SINIPESVQK
+182 SINIPESVQE

-334 AFCGCSRLIDLTIPS
+334 AFCGCSQLIDLTIPS

-356 KAFKDCNALTT
+356 KACKDCNALTT

-438 MLDSFRKY
+438 MLDCFRKY

-451 KVTGNINNADI
+451 KVTGNINDADI
-462 HIIQKMSGYI
+462 HTIRKMSGYI

-493 IVTDDWDFATCRL
+493 IVTDDWNFATCRL

-538 TSIGYDAFGNCHKLA
+538 TSIGGDAFGNCHKLA

-651 PQGIGIKG
+651 PQGIDIKG

>member
-1 MIPMR
+1 MR
-6 KKTTPSS
+6 KKSTPSS

-66 ECLRLTGMLNIDDI
+66 ECLRLKGMLNIDDI

-182 SINIPESVQK
+182 SINIPESVQE

-276 TIPKNIRYISD
+276 TIPKNIRYIND
-287 YTFYGC
+287 YTFY
-293 TSLTSVEMP
+293 S
-302 LTVTSIGRQAF
+302 
-313 YGCTALVR
+313 
-321 QDIPSNVTEIGSE
+321 
-334 AFCGCSRLIDLTIPS
+334 
-349 GIKSIGE
+349 
-356 KAFKDCNALTT
+356 
-367 LYALG
+367 
-372 ASPIAITSNTFENV
+372 
-386 NKCTLYVPQ
+386 
-395 GSRQEYWLKDGWGDL
+395 
-410 NRVAEFDPE
+410 
-419 ALITE
+419 
-424 PVSVHVQTAGTLHN
+424 
-438 MLDSFRKY
+438 
-446 RIQNL
+446 
-451 KVTGNINNADI
+451 
-462 HIIQKMSGYI
+462 
-472 DPGAYM
+472 
-478 RYDGRLQHL
+478 
-487 DLSGAT
+487 
-493 IVTDDWDFATCRL
+493 
-506 TSVAL
+506 
-511 PTGLTAIPN
+511 
-520 QAFAECNELESA
+520 
-532 PIPQGV
+532 
-538 TSIGYDAFGNCHKLA
+538 
-553 SITLP
+553 
-558 AGLTNLQSGAFFGC
+558 
-572 GSLTSIVIPSGV
+572 
-584 KVIEGKTFSYCTG
+584 
-597 LKSLTLQEG
+597 
-606 TTDIWDYAFTDC
+606 
-618 TLLTTITLPS
+618 
-628 TLGIICDAAF
+628 
-638 ANCNSLKSIYALN
+638 CNSLKSIYALN

-682 QCWEEWNAFNHIV
+682 QCWEEWYAFNHIV

-722 RQTSPTKGLNIVRFN
+722 RLTSPTKGLNIVRFN

>member
-1 MIPMR
+1 MR
-6 KKTTPSS
+6 KKSTPSS

-66 ECLRLTGMLNIDDI
+66 ECLRLKGMLNIDDI
-80 QFIREMA
+80 HFIREMA

-182 SINIPESVQK
+182 SINIPESVQE

-276 TIPKNIRYISD
+276 TIPKNIRYIND

-302 LTVTSIGRQAF
+302 LTVTKIGNQAF
-313 YGCTALVR
+313 YRCTALVR

-356 KAFKDCNALTT
+356 RAFKDCNALTT

-410 NRVAEFDPE
+410 NRVSEFAPE

-424 PVSVHVQTAGTLHN
+424 PVNIHVQTAGTLHN
-438 MLDSFRKY
+438 MLDCFRKY

-451 KVTGNINNADI
+451 KVTGNINDADI
-462 HIIQKMSGYI
+462 HTIRKMSGYI

-493 IVTDDWDFATCRL
+493 IVADDWNFATCRL

-558 AGLTNLQSGAFFGC
+558 AGLTSIQSGAFFGC
-572 GSLTSIVIPSGV
+572 ASLTSIVIPSGV

-606 TTDIWDYAFTDC
+606 TTAIYDYAFTGC

-628 TLGIICDAAF
+628 TLEGICDAAF
-638 ANCNSLKSIYALN
+638 YGCNSLKSIYALN

-682 QCWEEWNAFNHIV
+682 QCWEEWYAFNHIV

-722 RQTSPTKGLNIVRFN
+722 RLTSPTKGLNIVRFN

>member
-1 MIPMR
+1 MR
-6 KKTTPSS
+6 KKSTPSS

-66 ECLRLTGMLNIDDI
+66 ECLRLKGMLNIDDI

-138 EAYINDKGTPVA
+138 EAYINDNGTPVA

-254 LPYSLNNM
+254 LPYSLNGM
-262 GISVFYGCTALTSV
+262 GISVFYGCIALTSV

-287 YTFYGC
+287 YTF
-293 TSLTSVEMP
+293 
-302 LTVTSIGRQAF
+302 
-313 YGCTALVR
+313 
-321 QDIPSNVTEIGSE
+321 
-334 AFCGCSRLIDLTIPS
+334 
-349 GIKSIGE
+349 
-356 KAFKDCNALTT
+356 
-367 LYALG
+367 
-372 ASPIAITSNTFENV
+372 
-386 NKCTLYVPQ
+386 
-395 GSRQEYWLKDGWGDL
+395 
-410 NRVAEFDPE
+410 
-419 ALITE
+419 
-424 PVSVHVQTAGTLHN
+424 
-438 MLDSFRKY
+438 
-446 RIQNL
+446 
-451 KVTGNINNADI
+451 
-462 HIIQKMSGYI
+462 
-472 DPGAYM
+472 
-478 RYDGRLQHL
+478 
-487 DLSGAT
+487 
-493 IVTDDWDFATCRL
+493 
-506 TSVAL
+506 
-511 PTGLTAIPN
+511 
-520 QAFAECNELESA
+520 
-532 PIPQGV
+532 
-538 TSIGYDAFGNCHKLA
+538 KL
-553 SITLP
+553 
-558 AGLTNLQSGAFFGC
+558 
-572 GSLTSIVIPSGV
+572 
-584 KVIEGKTFSYCTG
+584 
-597 LKSLTLQEG
+597 
-606 TTDIWDYAFTDC
+606 
-618 TLLTTITLPS
+618 
-628 TLGIICDAAF
+628 
-638 ANCNSLKSIYALN
+638 CNSLKSIYALN

-682 QCWEEWNAFNHIV
+682 QCWEEWYAFNHIV

-722 RQTSPTKGLNIVRFN
+722 RLTSPTKGLNIVRFN